1 MKKST
6 IVVVSFLFVALIFF
20 AGNFAFVK
28 SYSTSNVMTGIAK
41 AGNIPTFKDGFCVYP
56 DSHFGKLV
64 AEELRNMGHK
74 VKLLDEPKECDGQ
87 FLAVWVEKV
96 NITYTPI
103 KSSGVVRALA
113 IYSSIGRP
121 KHYLEYKN
129 AENKTLALR
138 SFVSDVRGEVQAYTI
153 ITLKDSSKGIM
164 SFRGYQDYL
173 LKLTAREIVKVIGK
187 GHES

>member
-1 MKKST
+1 
-6 IVVVSFLFVALIFF
+6 
-20 AGNFAFVK
+20 
-28 SYSTSNVMTGIAK
+28 
-41 AGNIPTFKDGFCVYP
+41 
-56 DSHFGKLV
+56 
-64 AEELRNMGHK
+64 MGHK

-103 KSSGVVRALA
+103 KSSGAVRALA

-138 SFVSDVRGEVQAYTI
+138 SFVGNVKGEV
-153 ITLKDSSKGIM
+153 
-164 SFRGYQDYL
+164 
-173 LKLTAREIVKVIGK
+173 
-187 GHES
+187 